1 LTSGMVRTIA
11 VAAMVLPCACQRDYS
26 FRTVAEYQA
35 PRSGYSIRIDAQGVV
50 RAGADVSEHSSG
62 VVAIWAT
69 NTPGQAESSAFA
81 FNVALRQG
89 RVRFGPESLVEG
101 SWHGRDEEEL
111 SHFLSD
117 AGLFV
122 APEEMQELSS
132 AVEGALLGPKGT
144 LMAGQTKVLGVV
156 STTFD
161 RSAADRKRAS
171 DGY

>member
-1 LTSGMVRTIA
+1 MVRSLGI
-11 VAAMVLPCACQRDYS
+11 AAMVLPWACQRDYS

-35 PRSGYSIRIDAQGVV
+35 PRSGYSIRIDAQGLV
-50 RAGADVSEHSSG
+50 RAGADVSERSSG

-69 NTPGQAESSAFA
+69 NRPGQPDRSAFT
-81 FNVALRQG
+81 FSVALRQG

-101 SWHGRDEEEL
+101 SWPGRHEEAP

-122 APEEMQELSS
+122 VPEEMQELSS

-144 LMAGQTKVLGVV
+144 LMAGQTKVLDVV
-156 STTFD
+156 STTFE
-161 RSAADRKRAS
+161 RST
-171 DGY
+171 GGGT